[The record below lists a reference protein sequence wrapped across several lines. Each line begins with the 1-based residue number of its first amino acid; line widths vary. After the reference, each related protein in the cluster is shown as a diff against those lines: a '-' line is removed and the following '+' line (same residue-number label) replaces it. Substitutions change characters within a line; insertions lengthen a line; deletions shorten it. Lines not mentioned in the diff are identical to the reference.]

1 MFGYIQPFKPML
13 RICEYDT
20 YKAVYC
26 GLCKQLSR
34 SYGPFARL
42 TLSYDFTFLALLQM
56 AIGEVPPV
64 FKRQNCL
71 YNPLKKR
78 PCCLD
83 CQGLHFSA
91 SAAMLLLYYKLLDN
105 IADERYPQK
114 AGYLLALPFV
124 RRAWKK
130 ARAQLPKMDEEIGR
144 QMKKQAS
151 LEQNNCSSSDAAS
164 EPIAV
169 CLSVLFRELS
179 NEEGQ
184 RRVLE
189 RLGYL
194 MGRWIY
200 LADALDDLQEDRI
213 KGRYN
218 PFISGMK
225 NGQDMIGLKEQAIFS
240 LNLTAGEI
248 AKTFELLTLNR
259 YQDILSNII
268 YLGLKASVSRILAE
282 DGKKANERVKEIHA

>member
-56 AIGEVPPV
+56 AVSPDPPH
-64 FKRQNCL
+64 FQRENCL

-78 PCCLD
+78 PCCQNCSSL
-83 CQGLHFSA
+83 QYSA

-105 IADERYPQK
+105 LADERYPK
-114 AGYLLALPFV
+114 KWLYLFALPFV

-130 ARAQLPKMDEEIGR
+130 ARAQLPQIESEIER
-144 QMKKQAS
+144 QMKKQAL
-151 LEQNNCSSSDAAS
+151 LEQNKCSSVDEAS
-164 EPIAV
+164 EPIAAS
-169 CLSVLFRELS
+169 LSALFRS
-179 NEEGQ
+179 VSQDSGQ

-200 LADALDDLQEDRI
+200 LADALDDLEEDQK

-218 PFISGMK
+218 PFILEIQA
-225 NGQDMIGLKEQAIFS
+225 GQAAGSLKEQAVLS
-240 LNLTAGEI
+240 LNMTVGEI
-248 AKTFELLTLNR
+248 IKTFELLTLHR
-259 YQDILSNII
+259 YQDILSNVIH
-268 YLGLKASVSRILAE
+268 LGLKASVNRILAG
-282 DGKKANERVKEIHA
+282 DGKKSK